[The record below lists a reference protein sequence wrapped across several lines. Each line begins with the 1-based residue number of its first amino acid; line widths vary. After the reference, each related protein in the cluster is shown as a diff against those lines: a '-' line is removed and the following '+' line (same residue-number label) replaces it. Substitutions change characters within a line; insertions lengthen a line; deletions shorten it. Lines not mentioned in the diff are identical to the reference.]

1 MAIPDRFSFANLLAA
16 PVAAQMEWVEPEPVV
31 G

>member
-1 MAIPDRFSFANLLAA
+1 MASPDRFSFANLLAA
-16 PVAAQMEWVEPEPVV
+16 PVAAQMEWVEPELV